1 MVEHALRGNENAKQK
16 WRENVVQRWFHT
28 DEPSSAFLSRANKF
42 LRDPEHRIK
51 VMHIFESLVETQ

>member
-16 WRENVVQRWFHT
+16 WRENVVQGWLHT

-42 LRDPEHRIK
+42 LRDPDHSINGMR
-51 VMHIFESLVETQ
+51 IFELLLQT